1 MIIYGQADCRGFISL
16 LIIASSSE
24 VEMGREQLVSFAQ
37 GWETVRWAWQ
47 KAKVGTVGQAVD
59 MTEGAPEAS
68 GARRRRMVP
77 GP

>member
-1 MIIYGQADCRGFISL
+1 MIIYSQADCRGFISL

-37 GWETVRWAWQ
+37 GWETVRWVWQ
-47 KAKVGTVGQAVD
+47 KAEVGTVGQAVD